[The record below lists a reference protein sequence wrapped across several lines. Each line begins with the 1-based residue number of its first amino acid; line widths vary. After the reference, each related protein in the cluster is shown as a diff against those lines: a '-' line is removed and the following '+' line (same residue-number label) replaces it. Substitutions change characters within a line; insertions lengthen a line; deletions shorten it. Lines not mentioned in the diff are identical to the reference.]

1 MNLVKII
8 KEEYNLLFENNQN
21 KYPPIPD
28 ILYHGQPA
36 KWDEKGRKT
45 PAIVF
50 DKFDQSKKRFLQKNN
65 YGFYFTDSKYE
76 AFQYAEG
83 GHVYVC
89 KVYIKNPFYYE
100 NEFSFLDKKDR
111 FISSATFI
119 TKEDKEKLEKYGYD
133 GVVLLTPVGKIGEV
147 VALYPEQIKILDIL
161 K

>member
-1 MNLVKII
+1 MNIGKII
-8 KEEYNLLFENNQN
+8 KEEYNLIFEKNQ
-21 KYPPIPD
+21 KIYPPIPD

-36 KWDEKGRKT
+36 KWDENGRKN
-45 PAIVF
+45 PAVVF
-50 DKFDQSKKRFLQKNN
+50 DKFDQSKKRFLGNDN
-65 YGFYFTDSKYE
+65 YGFYFADTKYQ

-89 KVYIKNPFYYE
+89 KVDIKNPFYYE
-100 NEFSFLDKKDR
+100 YEFSFLDKKDR

-133 GVVLLTPVGKIGEV
+133 GVVLLTPVNKIGEV
-147 VALYPEQIKILDIL
+147 VALYPKQIKIVDII